1 VTRGGLGCQIQ
12 HMCKLGVISFSLLGG
27 FVSLQLIANG
37 ADLSGSGDHREPALT
52 ITVQTPE
59 GKPIPEAPVFRIDPA
74 SRPLLKISG
83 TSIQG
88 ETGRLQTDS
97 NGQFK
102 ILLQET
108 NNVFVLANDE
118 GFCLAKGQDFVRKPT
133 MVAQAWGRIEGVR
146 KNRGYPVVDQHLAFN
161 LHWAFY
167 GVQIMGEETT
177 TDKQGRFVLDHVPPV
192 KLILYKRE
200 KQRGYWGYGWPVELK
215 PGETKKL
222 NIATRGRTVIGQVE
236 MDPALVSSLDFAYCT
251 GGLSPQTS
259 QDWQEERRLSV
270 NFPVS
275 SNGSFHADMVEPGN
289 YNLTGDIRPNG
300 QRVAI
305 PAWTSIRVQVPDDK
319 SDAEDVPFDIG
330 KVILKPPVSLN
341 PGDLAPDFAVE
352 SLDDK
357 PLKLSD
363 FRGKFVLL
371 DFWATWCGPCVAEIP
386 SLKEV
391 YDAFGKDKRFVMISL
406 SLDKERDKPIKFVQ
420 TKNIP
425 WPQAFL
431 GEWSNDTVTQT
442 YGVWGIPQI
451 CLIGPDGRIIA
462 RDLRGSKI
470 KQVVASILDN

>member
-1 VTRGGLGCQIQ
+1 MKAIAAALLAASI
-12 HMCKLGVISFSLLGG
+12 FS
-27 FVSLQLIANG
+27 VCSNTN
-37 ADLSGSGDHREPALT
+37 DREPALT
-52 ITVQTPE
+52 ITVQNPE
-59 GKPIPEAPVFRIDPA
+59 GKPIPEALVFRIDPA
-74 SRPLLKISG
+74 SHPLLEISG
-83 TSIQG
+83 TNIRG
-88 ETGRLQTDS
+88 EKGRLQTDS

-108 NNVFVLANDE
+108 NNVFVLAHDE
-118 GFCLAKGQDFVRKPT
+118 GFCLAKGQDFVRKPL

-161 LHWAFY
+161 LQHRVY
-167 GVQIMGEETT
+167 GVKIMGDETT
-177 TDKQGRFVLDHVPPV
+177 TDKEGRFVLDHVPPV

-200 KQRGYWGYGWPVELK
+200 KQRGYWGYGWSVELK

-236 MDPALVSSLDFAYCT
+236 MDPALVSNFDFAYCS
-251 GGLSPQTS
+251 GDLSPQTY
-259 QDWQEERRLSV
+259 QNWDEARRLSV

-275 SNGSFHADMVEPGN
+275 SNGSFHADTVEPGN
-289 YNLTGDIRPNG
+289 YNLGGTIRPNG
-300 QRVAI
+300 QMKSI
-305 PAWTSIRVQVPDDK
+305 EAWTPIRVEIPDDK

-330 KVILKPPVSLN
+330 KVILKPPASLN

-352 SLDDK
+352 SLDGK

-371 DFWATWCGPCVAEIP
+371 DFWATWCVPCVAEIP

-406 SLDKERDKPIKFVQ
+406 SVDKERDKPIKFVQ
-420 TKNIP
+420 TKKIP

-431 GEWSNDTVTQT
+431 GEWLNDTVTKT
-442 YGVWGIPQI
+442 YGVYQIPQI

-470 KQVVASILDN
+470 KQMVASVLDN